1 MPDRFT
7 AGNSDQ
13 QHRDGTARNSGLPR
27 SPPDGS
33 PDADPRAGSASPR
46 PDLGSQPESNGGG
59 STTRSETGTGGSLH
73 PQHHVTRDKGGGGLL
88 QIKGRSGDEHQPERG
103 PGEDGPRKKKC
114 SKQGVS
120 WRKWTPQETKVS
132 HRRSTPRATGRAT
145 LPLGAVR

>member
-88 QIKGRSGDEHQPERG
+88 QIIRDGRETSINQNVVLGRTVPGRKSAPSRGSAGGSGPPRRLKYHIDARLPEPRG
-103 PGEDGPRKKKC
+103 GPRC
-114 SKQGVS
+114 HWGQ
-120 WRKWTPQETKVS
+120 
-132 HRRSTPRATGRAT
+132 
-145 LPLGAVR
+145 